1 MIKLTH
7 IEEIVLKKEYIQ
19 NKEDTTLLVSNKVE
33 SKINRYVPKKDL
45 KHINEDIELAIDLIM
60 FFIANFSPTYIKSL
74 NTNKKEELS
83 GFMNINYEVQKE
95 RFLGLGLGLKSSP
108 HPKIIKLLISHGI
121 VEKGSDYI
129 MGVKSRSY
137 RLTKSYFG
145 KGLTEYKVKNKTIQD
160 KLYNIECNKFNEL
173 LEHPI
178 AVNSLITN
186 LDLQFPSDQEAIE
199 EIDKFVKEGHTNKN
213 GKRLVWAGKNPGRY
227 PKTEFIHAED
237 HLKLLQTYRDLPRM
251 PVLASAIGGHR
262 VYDRYNMLPKTVR
275 ETVKVSNKKLIEK
288 DYSCLHPNLIQTLYS
303 DNPQTMA
310 HEKVAETL
318 TEGFRDLNEEEQ
330 GKAIKKYKIAHL
342 SFFNLPVDKMKYSAV
357 YPYYEKY
364 DKQMLM
370 RIEDE
375 KRISEEYGKDNL
387 GSRITAQKLFG
398 LETEI
403 MGEVITRLHKE
414 GIKVMYLFDALSCHK
429 ENTDRVAEVMNA
441 VAEEYSVYTTAK

>member
-45 KHINEDIELAIDLIM
+45 KHINEDIYLAIDLIM

-108 HPKIIKLLISHGI
+108 HPKIIKLLITHGI
-121 VEKGSDYI
+121 IEKGSDYI
-129 MGVKSRSY
+129 MGIKSRSY
-137 RLTKSYFG
+137 RLTQSYFG
-145 KGLTEYKVKNKTIQD
+145 KGLTEYKIKNKTIQD

-186 LDLQFPSDQEAIE
+186 LDLQFPSDQEAID

-227 PKTEFIHAED
+227 PKTDFVHAED

-318 TEGFRDLNEEEQ
+318 TEGFRDLNKEEQ
-330 GKAIKKYKIAHL
+330 GKAIKEYKIAHL

-364 DKQMLM
+364 DKQMLI

-375 KRISEEYGKDNL
+375 KMVSEEYGKDNL